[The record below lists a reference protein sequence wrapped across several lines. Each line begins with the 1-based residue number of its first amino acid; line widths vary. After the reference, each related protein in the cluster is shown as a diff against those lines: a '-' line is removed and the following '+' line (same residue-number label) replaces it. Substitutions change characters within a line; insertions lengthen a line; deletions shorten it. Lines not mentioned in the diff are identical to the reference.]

1 MVIRSINLHN
11 IRNHEQSEL
20 SFVPGVNI
28 LTGGNG
34 SGKTSVLEALSL
46 CAIARSFVPV
56 PDSALIA
63 HGQDSCTAN
72 VAAER
77 DLGVPYTVGITLRHG
92 VRKRI
97 TTSTQTSCSPRDI
110 IGTMPVVVLSPDHK
124 GITFGA
130 PAERRSFVD
139 AVMAQSSRRTTEL
152 LFEHRRLFKHRN
164 AVLSAMAEGQA
175 SRQDLD
181 VWTEQFIIV
190 GAELVERRARF
201 LSDVTSR
208 VRNAYAAVT
217 GGMEEIDV
225 IYRPDVQDHL
235 PETNVHSSSD
245 VAQAYRTVASRL
257 FSREIGR
264 QSSLFGPQKDDVALF
279 INGGL
284 VRETASQGQHKSLL
298 VALKIAESEILHEY
312 SNERPVVLLDDVFSE
327 LDADRCRRV
336 LDHVASLNMQC
347 FVTTTDGSQVRS
359 VLDSVERQLGRSIS
373 TQMST
378 IVSGKVTSTKRSETK
393 EAA

>member
-1 MVIRSINLHN
+1 MVIRSIHLHN

-34 SGKTSVLEALSL
+34 SGKTSILEALSL

-56 PDSALIA
+56 PDPALIA
-63 HGQDSCTAN
+63 HGQDSCSAN
-72 VAAER
+72 VTAER
-77 DLGVPYTVGITLRHG
+77 DLGVPYTVGVTLRHG

-110 IGTMPVVVLSPDHK
+110 IGEMPVVVLSPDHK

-130 PAERRSFVD
+130 PSERRSFVD
-139 AVMAQSSRRTTEL
+139 AVMAQSSRRVTEL

-164 AVLSAMAEGQA
+164 AVLTALAEGRA

-181 VWTEQFIIV
+181 VWTEQFIVV

-201 LSDVTSR
+201 LADLTDR
-208 VRNAYAAVT
+208 VRAAYAAVT
-217 GGMEEIDV
+217 GGLEEIDV

-235 PETNVHSSSD
+235 PETNLLSAAD
-245 VAQAYRTVASRL
+245 VAEAYRSIARSL
-257 FSREIGR
+257 HAREIGR

-298 VALKIAESEILHEY
+298 VALKIAESEILHEV

-336 LDHVASLNMQC
+336 LDHVVGLNMQC
-347 FVTTTDGSQVRS
+347 FVTTTDGSQVRG
-359 VLDSVERQLGRSIS
+359 VLDSVERQLGRSVS

-378 IVSGKVTSTKRSETK
+378 IASGRVMSSERSEAR